1 MKMIRFFFFNSIFA
15 YTWIQVM
22 TLHQVICV
30 SPFSLLVKN
39 ISSHLGSSVY
49 HKSFW
54 LCRFLWHSDQ
64 FFFFPLQ
71 YLMTFFR
78 EFLSI
83 ISSCMNF
90 YFCSTYPLDLNSLLS
105 LLHHVISLLRTH
117 HSLPI
122 AFKIKSKF
130 LPQPTKATHDLAFLS
145 FAITYTLFY
154 MTQTS
159 CTHLLKWPSLDLCV
173 WVLLVF
179 LTFSER

>member
-1 MKMIRFFFFNSIFA
+1 MNPGYDIASGYLCITLLFACQKYFFSPWFFCLSQIILIVQILMA
-15 YTWIQVM
+15 QW
-22 TLHQVICV
+22 
-30 SPFSLLVKN
+30 
-39 ISSHLGSSVY
+39 SV
-49 HKSFW
+49 
-54 LCRFLWHSDQ
+54 

-78 EFLSI
+78 GFLSI